1 MHTGRLSLAVTDSLC
16 HTRTSTGTRESDRCA
31 LSRLRLRLFAPVSVH
46 VCESQSI
53 RGSALIYHETSHTME
68 GRWDLNQKF
77 PVVTSHRHDVGGI
90 WARGWSGSFPFLL
103 SSRKGSLRGGLRPR
117 PHLIIVMGPP
127 LETLRTPSV
136 NWTTLDG
143 EPGTRERQFT
153 VPVMITE
160 ELAERITKRLP
171 NTRFKSVDEYL
182 TYIAEGVLTE
192 LESQERP
199 VEDPF
204 TKEDQAAVERKLR
217 ELGYL

>member
-1 MHTGRLSLAVTDSLC
+1 
-16 HTRTSTGTRESDRCA
+16 
-31 LSRLRLRLFAPVSVH
+31 
-46 VCESQSI
+46 
-53 RGSALIYHETSHTME
+53 
-68 GRWDLNQKF
+68 
-77 PVVTSHRHDVGGI
+77 
-90 WARGWSGSFPFLL
+90 
-103 SSRKGSLRGGLRPR
+103 
-117 PHLIIVMGPP
+117 
-127 LETLRTPSV
+127 
-136 NWTTLDG
+136 
-143 EPGTRERQFT
+143 
-153 VPVMITE
+153 MITE